1 MLLNRAILLCLL
13 VCLVCSGAEAAG
25 DSIIVRRDPRV
36 DWLIQQQAAANRYSA
51 QFTSTGLLKGYRI
64 QVISTSRRDEAFRI
78 KSELL
83 SRFPGE
89 KSYVLYQSPNFKTR
103 IGNFISKEDAEKM
116 KAVLNKIYPRGVYI
130 VEDGIEYTPRNT
142 ADSTQQ

>member
-1 MLLNRAILLCLL
+1 MFFLLCLASIR
-13 VCLVCSGAEAAG
+13 VSAAG

-36 DWLIQQQAAANRYSA
+36 DWLVQQQAAANRFSA
-51 QFTSTGLLKGYRI
+51 QFTATGLRKGYRI
-64 QVISTSRRDEAFRI
+64 QVISTPRRDEAFRI

-83 SRFPGE
+83 ARFPDE

-116 KAVLNKIYPRGVYI
+116 KAVLNKQYPRGVYI
-130 VEDGIEYTPRNT
+130 VEDGIEYTPRNP